1 MHLVLG
7 LVKNEKSTKSGTVV
21 DIISLHPSKVIVY
34 SNIGIKLLSGLLIQE
49 AEITLEAIGDY
60 FSIDCCIIIVVWN
73 VNVLY
78 IAAHP
83 RPCYPVA
90 CSFQEW
96 PRQGEEF

>member
-60 FSIDCCIIIVVWN
+60 FSIDCCIIIVV
-73 VNVLY
+73 
-78 IAAHP
+78 
-83 RPCYPVA
+83 
-90 CSFQEW
+90 
-96 PRQGEEF
+96 